1 MVIMIH
7 KFKFKDIFLVLD
19 INSGAVHIVDEE
31 VFNLLDGME
40 DNSAEEAVKKF
51 NSIDSIAAKEI
62 KKLIEQEMLFASDSY
77 ITEKMK
83 NNDDSVVK
91 AMCLHVAHDCN
102 MICTYCFGEQG
113 TFAGSK
119 CLMSLEVGMKAIDYL
134 IANSGSR
141 RNLEIDFFGGEPLMN
156 FEVVKKL
163 VEHGRQQ
170 EKLYN
175 KNIRFTITTNGL
187 LLDDEKIKYINETM
201 DNVILSIDGRPE
213 VNNEMRK
220 TVNGSPTYD
229 IITKNYLNFAN
240 KREGLYYV
248 RGTFTRNNL
257 DFAKDIQHLV
267 ELGFSNVSVEP
278 VVTDLKQPYALQ
290 ETDKDR
296 IFEEYD
302 RLTDLYLEKYKN
314 GEEFDFFHFDVDIE
328 QGPCIV
334 KRLSG
339 CGAGTEYLAISP
351 EGDIYPCHQFVGDK
365 NFYIGNVFDH
375 EIINKQRDKFLN
387 ASLYNKEDCRNCWAK
402 FYCSGGCHANAIHM
416 NGDISKPYKLG
427 CEMEKKRLECAV
439 GIYAKTIE

>member
-1 MVIMIH
+1 MIH
-7 KFKFKDIFLVLD
+7 KFRFKDIFLALD
-19 INSGAVHIVDEE
+19 INSGAVHVVDEE
-31 VFNLLDGME
+31 VFRLLDGLE
-40 DNSAEEAVKKF
+40 NSSAKEALEKFSLVK
-51 NSIDSIAAKEI
+51 STAAKEVSQ
-62 KKLIEQEMLFASDSY
+62 LIAQEMLFTDDSY
-77 ITEKMK
+77 ITDKMK
-83 NNDDSVVK
+83 NNEDSVVK

-119 CLMSLEVGMKAIDYL
+119 CLMSLEVGIKAIDYL

-163 VEHGRQQ
+163 VEYGREQ
-170 EKLYN
+170 EKLFN

-187 LLDDEKIKYINETM
+187 LLDDEKTKYINQTM

-213 VNNEMRK
+213 VNDNMRK

-229 IITKNYLNFAN
+229 IITKNYLNFVN

-257 DFAKDIQHLV
+257 DFAKDIEHLV
-267 ELGFSNVSVEP
+267 NLGFSNVSVEP

-290 ETDKDR
+290 ESDRDK

-302 RLTDLYLEKYKN
+302 RLTDLYMEKMSK
-314 GEEFDFFHFDVDIE
+314 GEAFDFFHFNVDLE

-351 EGDIYPCHQFVGDK
+351 EGDIYPCHQFVGNKD
-365 NFYIGNVFDH
+365 FYIGNLFDS
-375 EIINKQRDKFLN
+375 EITNKQRDKFLN
-387 ASLYNKEDCRNCWAK
+387 ASIYNKEDCRNCWAK
-402 FYCSGGCHANAIHM
+402 FYCSGGCHANAI
-416 NGDISKPYKLG
+416 NISGDINKPYKLG
-427 CEMEKKRLECAV
+427 CDLEKKRLECAI